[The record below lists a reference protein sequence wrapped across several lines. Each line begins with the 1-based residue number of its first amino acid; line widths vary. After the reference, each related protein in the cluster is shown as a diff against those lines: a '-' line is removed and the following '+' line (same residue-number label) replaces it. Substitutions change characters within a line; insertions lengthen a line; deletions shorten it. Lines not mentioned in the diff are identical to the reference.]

1 MRNILLAKV
10 NRVLQTP
17 SFKKAVKKLH
27 ANQKSDLDNAVRA
40 IMEDPFIGELKKGDL
55 SFLRVHKFK
64 MVKQLTLLGYSYQ
77 DNVMTLELMALGS
90 HENFYRDIK
99 ISY

>member
-1 MRNILLAKV
+1 MAKV

-17 SFKKAVKKLH
+17 SFKRAVKKLH
-27 ANQKSDLDNAVRA
+27 ANQKSDLDNAVRV

-77 DNVMTLELMALGS
+77 DSVMTLELMALGS